1 MRFDILT
8 VLSLVLSTLTAGCDG
23 DFASR
28 SEILDY
34 RVLGLEADPP
44 EVGPEGSVRLTA
56 HDLDPEGRPVS
67 YAWTLC
73 LYSVGP
79 LVDFACADPAL
90 AFDLQGGRTVDL
102 DLAAYDLRAFVDALG
117 GVPRADGTFAT
128 LSDGFDVYVV
138 LESGPAAGPRTRSV
152 KRVRVREGGDPNRNP
167 TAALRV
173 SAERAAPGSTV
184 TLTVVP
190 GSDARE
196 TFDGAE
202 GGRATE
208 ELVYAWYSTG
218 GELASA
224 LTYGDDTEVELDL
237 PAEPGPVDVAL
248 AVRDGRGGLAV
259 VTRRIE
265 VE

>member
-1 MRFDILT
+1 MRFRLLPMFALT
-8 VLSLVLSTLTAGCDG
+8 LAALAAGCGD

-44 EVGPEGSVRLTA
+44 EVGPGDSVRLTA
-56 HDLDPEGRPVS
+56 HDLDPAGRPIE

-90 AFDLQGGRTVDL
+90 SFGLGGGATVEL
-102 DLAAYDLRAFVDALG
+102 DLADYDLRGFAEALG
-117 GVPRADGTFAT
+117 GVPRADGTVAT
-128 LSDGFDVYVV
+128 LTDGFDVFVV
-138 LESGPAAGPRTRSV
+138 LESGPSAGPRTRSV
-152 KRVRVREGGDPNRNP
+152 KRVRVRDGGEPNRNP

-173 SAERAAPGSTV
+173 SAERAAPGATV
-184 TLTVVP
+184 TLTVEP
-190 GSDARE
+190 GPDARE
-196 TFDGAE
+196 TFVDNE

-218 GELASA
+218 GALASA
-224 LTYGDDTEVELDL
+224 LTYGDDTEVELEL
-237 PAEPGPVDVAL
+237 PTARGPVDVVL
-248 AVRDGRGGLAV
+248 AVRDGRGGLTV
-259 VTRRIE
+259 QRRRIE

>member
-1 MRFDILT
+1 MRFNILT
-8 VLSLVLSTLTAGCDG
+8 VLSLLLSALAAGCDG

-34 RVLGLEADPP
+34 RVLGLEASPP
-44 EVGPEGSVRLTA
+44 EVGPEDGLRLTA
-56 HDLDPEGRPVS
+56 HDLDPTGRPVE

-73 LYSVGP
+73 LYTVGP

-90 AFDLQGGRTVDL
+90 SFPLEGGRAVEL
-102 DLAAYDLRAFVDALG
+102 DLTDYDLRAFVDALG
-117 GVPRADGTFAT
+117 GVPRADGTVAT
-128 LSDGFDVYVV
+128 LADGFDVYVV
-138 LESGPAAGPRTRSV
+138 LESGPPSGPRTRSV
-152 KRVRVREGGDPNRNP
+152 KRVRVREGGEPNRNP
-167 TAALRV
+167 SAALRV

-184 TLTVVP
+184 TLTVEP
-190 GSDARE
+190 GRDARE
-196 TFDGAE
+196 TFEDAE
-202 GGRATE
+202 GGRVTE

-218 GELASA
+218 GAPASA
-224 LTYGDDTEVELDL
+224 LTYGDDTEVELEL
-237 PAEPGPVDVAL
+237 PTDRGPVDVVV